1 MVSNKLLYGRG
12 VNFPFCSQST
22 QVVSQVAPPEPAPG
36 AQPQPAQPAAVVSSI
51 DRYVKGSSPFL
62 AGGWNRREVEV

>member
-1 MVSNKLLYGRG
+1 MISNKLLYSQG

-36 AQPQPAQPAAVVSSI
+36 AQPQPAQPATVVSSI
-51 DRYVKGSSPFL
+51 DRYVTGQLSIL
-62 AGGWNRREVEV
+62 DGRME